1 MPAKASEYAAPPSG
15 TKAESERSDGDF
27 FDRLD
32 PPSSPDS
39 DADSGSG
46 SFGATSSPHSETLTI
61 FDYDDTFL
69 PSTYLASLGLRVDDT
84 GPLPRDLA
92 DELTTLE
99 AQVIKILKTSL
110 RHGVVKIVTNAEEGW
125 IELSG
130 GRFMPKLTSFLRDTP
145 DIKLVSARTQFE
157 VDYPDNPSSWKIAAF
172 AAEVD
177 DCYPGKRNLNVL
189 VLGDSLS
196 ERDAAHAL
204 SSRIP
209 SSCVKSI
216 KLVERPTVSQLLRQ
230 ITLLQ
235 GTFGDLVNHYTS
247 FDVNLAC

>member
-1 MPAKASEYAAPPSG
+1 MPASAPDVG
-15 TKAESERSDGDF
+15 ATAEAKDGGDAGF
-27 FDRLD
+27 FSRLD

-39 DADSGSG
+39 DAGGGSPFAARG
-46 SFGATSSPHSETLTI
+46 PARAETLTI

-69 PSTYLASLGLRVDDT
+69 PSTYLASLGLRVDDAAA
-84 GPLPRDLA
+84 LPRELA
-92 DELTTLE
+92 EELAGLE
-99 AQVIKILKTSL
+99 AQVVKILKTSL
-110 RHGVVKIVTNAEEGW
+110 RFGGVKIVTNAEEGW

-130 GRFMPKLTSFLRDTP
+130 SRFMPVLTKFLADTP
-145 DIKLVSARTQFE
+145 AIKLVSARTQFE

-172 AAEVD
+172 TSEVD
-177 DCYPGKRNLNVL
+177 HCYPGKGDLNVL

-204 SSRIP
+204 SSRMP
-209 SSCVKSI
+209 SSCVKSV
-216 KLVERPTVSQLLRQ
+216 KLVERPTISQLLRQ

-235 GTFGDLVNHYTS
+235 NTFGDLVNHCSS

>member
-1 MPAKASEYAAPPSG
+1 MPSHNAPQPAARPSAHSEDDSLVG
-15 TKAESERSDGDF
+15 
-27 FDRLD
+27 LD

-39 DADSGSG
+39 DADSASN
-46 SFGATSSPHSETLTI
+46 SFDKDAALSHTLTL

-84 GPLPRDLA
+84 EPLPGGLA
-92 DELTTLE
+92 DELAALE
-99 AQVIKILKTSL
+99 VQVIKILKEST
-110 RHGVVKIVTNAEEGW
+110 RYGAVKIITNAEQGW

-130 GRFMPKLTSFLRDTP
+130 ERFMPKLTAFLLESSA
-145 DIKLVSARTQFE
+145 IKLVSARTRYE
-157 VDYPDNPSSWKIAAF
+157 ADYPDNPSSWKIAAF

-177 DCYPGKRNLNVL
+177 DTFPGNQDLNVL

-204 SSRIP
+204 SARMP
-209 SSCVKSI
+209 TSCVKSV
-216 KLVERPTVSQLLRQ
+216 KLVERPTISQLLRQ
-230 ITLLQ
+230 ITLLH
-235 GTFGDLVNHYTS
+235 GTFADLAGHYSS

>member
-1 MPAKASEYAAPPSG
+1 MPASCPNAAIEPLPKD
-15 TKAESERSDGDF
+15 TDRPNGDF

-39 DADSGSG
+39 DVDSGTNSFADSN
-46 SFGATSSPHSETLTI
+46 SPRSNTLTI

-69 PSTYLASLGLRVDDT
+69 PSTYLASLGLRVDEND
-84 GPLPRDLA
+84 PLPR
-92 DELTTLE
+92 ELTEELATLE

-130 GRFMPKLTSFLRDTP
+130 GRFMPKLTSYLLDNP
-145 DIKLVSARTQFE
+145 AIKLVSARTQFE

-172 AAEVD
+172 SAEVD
-177 DCYPGKRNLNVL
+177 DCYPGKQDLNVL

-204 SSRIP
+204 SSRMP
-209 SSCVKSI
+209 SSCVKSV
-216 KLVERPTVSQLLRQ
+216 KLVERPTISQLLRQ

-235 GTFGDLVNHYTS
+235 GTFGDLVNHFSS